1 MKKEINTLFDY
12 MIDETRVT
20 KEERERI
27 NFQVAFIGKMLKV
40 REEKKNLKKK
50 NRTIGARNYLEQ

>member
-12 MIDETRVT
+12 MMDETRVT

-27 NFQVAFIGKMLKV
+27 NFQVAFIGKMVKA
-40 REEKKNLKKK
+40 REEKKNLRKK
-50 NRTIGARNYLEQ
+50 NCTTGARN

>member
-12 MIDETRVT
+12 MMDETRVT

-27 NFQVAFIGKMLKV
+27 NFQVTFISKMVKA
-40 REEKKNLKKK
+40 REEKKNLRKK
-50 NRTIGARNYLEQ
+50 NRTIGARN

>member
-27 NFQVAFIGKMLKV
+27 NFQVAFIGKMVKA
-40 REEKKNLKKK
+40 REEKKDLRKKTCT
-50 NRTIGARNYLEQ
+50 NGARN

>member
-12 MIDETRVT
+12 MMDETRVT

-27 NFQVAFIGKMLKV
+27 NFQVAFIGKMVKA
-40 REEKKNLKKK
+40 REEKKNLRKK
-50 NRTIGARNYLEQ
+50 NRTVGEKN